1 MKINPL
7 NKNVF
12 SNKIDDSFNIFYIF
26 GNNLGLIDICYSKL
40 KKNLEVDLDNPFI
53 TNYFDENKLL
63 TNTEAFFD
71 EFNSISLFGS
81 KKTIIVDIRQGDKKN
96 DVTKIFTELDKEE
109 LYQILRL
116 RSEVFVVEQDCV
128 YQDIDN
134 KDQKAIHLFY
144 KKEEEIIAYTRIFKK
159 GDYYENPS
167 IGRVVVSKNKR
178 GKDLGKEIMLES
190 MKYIKNNIKGE
201 KIELSAQVY
210 LDNFYKDLGFYSK
223 GEEYLEDGIPHQ
235 RMFFNLV

>member
-1 MKINPL
+1 MIITK
-7 NKNVF
+7 K
-12 SNKIDDSFNIFYIF
+12 
-26 GNNLGLIDICYSKL
+26 YSE
-40 KKNLEVDLDNPFI
+40 LE
-53 TNYFDENKLL
+53 
-63 TNTEAFFD
+63 
-71 EFNSISLFGS
+71 
-81 KKTIIVDIRQGDKKN
+81 
-96 DVTKIFTELDKEE
+96 KEE

-144 KKEEEIIAYTRIFKK
+144 KKEKKIIGYTRIFKK

>member
-1 MKINPL
+1 MI
-7 NKNVF
+7 
-12 SNKIDDSFNIFYIF
+12 
-26 GNNLGLIDICYSKL
+26 
-40 KKNLEVDLDNPFI
+40 
-53 TNYFDENKLL
+53 
-63 TNTEAFFD
+63 
-71 EFNSISLFGS
+71 
-81 KKTIIVDIRQGDKKN
+81 
-96 DVTKIFTELDKEE
+96 VTKIFSELDKDE

-134 KDQKAIHLFY
+134 KDQIATHLFY
-144 KKEEEIIAYTRIFKK
+144 KKKEEIIGYTRIFKK

-210 LDNFYKDLGFYSK
+210 LDNFYKELGFYSK

>member
-1 MKINPL
+1 MI
-7 NKNVF
+7 
-12 SNKIDDSFNIFYIF
+12 
-26 GNNLGLIDICYSKL
+26 
-40 KKNLEVDLDNPFI
+40 
-53 TNYFDENKLL
+53 
-63 TNTEAFFD
+63 
-71 EFNSISLFGS
+71 
-81 KKTIIVDIRQGDKKN
+81 
-96 DVTKIFTELDKEE
+96 VTKIFTELDKEE

-134 KDQKAIHLFY
+134 KDQIAIHLFY
-144 KKEEEIIAYTRIFKK
+144 KKEEKIIGYTRIFKK